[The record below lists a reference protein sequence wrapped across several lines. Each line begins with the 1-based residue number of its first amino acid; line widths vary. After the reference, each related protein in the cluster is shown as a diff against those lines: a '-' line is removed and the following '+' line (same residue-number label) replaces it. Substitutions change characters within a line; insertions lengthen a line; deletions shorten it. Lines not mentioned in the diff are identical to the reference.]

1 MRSVSAKLRR
11 VTEMT
16 GTGPR
21 TKSLK
26 LIVFAAEPVEE
37 LDVAGPMAVF
47 GHANRILCGKRPA
60 YDMRVVGPARR
71 RRLRGECGLGLLIEP
86 DWRAAV
92 KNTDTLLIAGGSGA
106 MRLRDRAVLARLREV
121 ATTARRVGAICTGA
135 FVLAEM
141 GLLHARQ
148 ATTHWM
154 EASALAARD
163 ASIKLNPDAIWVR
176 DGNVYTSAGVTAGMD
191 LALALLEEDHGAAVA
206 LEVARRLVIFVRRP
220 GGQAQFSTFLSAGA
234 AETPALQ
241 ALQAWLPQQIARK
254 LDVAELA
261 QRCCM
266 STRTFARAFVRET
279 GITPARYVERLRVD
293 AARGLMESS
302 GRNLKAVARACGF
315 RNTQGMRR
323 AFLRT
328 LAITPQEYHQ
338 RFLIHAG

>member
-1 MRSVSAKLRR
+1 M
-11 VTEMT
+11 
-16 GTGPR
+16 
-21 TKSLK
+21 
-26 LIVFAAEPVEE
+26 FAAEPVEE
-37 LDVAGPMAVF
+37 LDVVGPMAVF
-47 GHANRILCGKRPA
+47 GHANRILGGKHPA
-60 YDMRVVGPARR
+60 YDMQVVGPTRR
-71 RRLRGECGLGLLIEP
+71 RRLRGECGLGLLVEP
-86 DWRAAV
+86 DWNAATRNV
-92 KNTDTLLIAGGSGA
+92 DTLLIAGGNGA
-106 MRLRDRAVLARLREV
+106 KDLRGGAALARLRDV
-121 ATTARRVGAICTGA
+121 AIRARRVGAICTGA

-141 GLLHARQ
+141 GLLHERR

-154 EASALAARD
+154 DAAALAVRD
-163 ASIKLNPDAIWVR
+163 PTIDLDSDAIWIR

-191 LALALLEEDHGAAVA
+191 LALALLEEDHGAALA

-234 AETPALQ
+234 AEMPALQ

-338 RFLIHAG
+338 RFLVDVG